1 MEFDTT
7 QKRVIREFDKATTE
21 YVRELN
27 QLSRAIHY
35 YDRDIQDYIDD
46 IKFKMM
52 VLIHDSKLTDLL
64 DKYEARKKTT
74 EI

>member
-7 QKRVIREFDKATTE
+7 QKRVIREFDKVTKE

-27 QLSRAIHY
+27 QLSRTIHY
-35 YDRDIQDYIDD
+35 YDRDIQDYLDD
-46 IKFKMM
+46 IKLKMM
-52 VLIHDSKLTDLL
+52 EAVHDSKLTGLL
-64 DKYEARKKTT
+64 DKYEATKKTT

>member
-7 QKRVIREFDKATTE
+7 QKRVIREFNKATTE

>member
-21 YVRELN
+21 YIRELN

>member
-7 QKRVIREFDKATTE
+7 QKRVIREFNKATKE

-27 QLSRAIHY
+27 QLSRTIHY

-52 VLIHDSKLTDLL
+52 VLVHDSKLTDLL
-64 DKYEARKKTT
+64 DKYEPTKKTT